1 MKLRFG
7 FSRFPNATP
16 KPSSWD
22 SRRASVVL
30 PWFPILKGT
39 RCFHLECSELWV
51 LPAEWPALCIRGEA
65 RAVLKVSQQLGAD
78 PGLQAR
84 VMLSIF
90 CNFQGC
96 SGLLGPLQS
105 SEAFDV
111 SVLYRFFRSRQH
123 FPTPLGWVSS
133 EAGVWEAPHPHS
145 DREDSGAQLRSEWKF
160 VLPSLQSG
168 PAAPWLQK
176 KIMLIQVVGKPPK
189 SNICLFSL
197 IGPFS
202 L

>member
-30 PWFPILKGT
+30 PRFPILKGT

-65 RAVLKVSQQLGAD
+65 RAAFTASRQPGAD
-78 PGLQAR
+78 PGPQAR
-84 VMLSIF
+84 VMLTIF
-90 CNFQGC
+90 CKLQGC
-96 SGLLGPLQS
+96 SGLLGALQS

-111 SVLYRFFRSRQH
+111 SALYRFFRSRQH

-168 PAAPWLQK
+168 PAAPCLARR
-176 KIMLIQVVGKPPK
+176 K
-189 SNICLFSL
+189 SCLSK
-197 IGPFS
+197 S
-202 L
+202 